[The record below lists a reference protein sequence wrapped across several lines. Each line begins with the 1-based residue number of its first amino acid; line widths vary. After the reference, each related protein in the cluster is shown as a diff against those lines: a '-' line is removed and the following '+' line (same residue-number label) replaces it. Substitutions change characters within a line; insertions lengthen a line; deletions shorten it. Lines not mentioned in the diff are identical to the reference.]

1 MTKVEKII
9 PGKYPA
15 PSPVVEHSR
24 AKVIAV
30 CNQKGGVGK
39 TTTTVSVAGSLAEY
53 GRKVLAIDLDPQ
65 GSMSIALGVPPTAQS
80 ATVYDAMMGNIS
92 NPRSAVMTTSVDGF
106 HIIPANIDLA
116 AAEMQL
122 VNEVGRESALSRVID
137 ELAGEYDDIII
148 DCQPSLGLLTVNA
161 LTAADNVLVPL
172 ECEYLSLRGVALLI
186 DTVDKV
192 KMRLNKSLNLA
203 AILPTMYD
211 PRTLHT
217 QEVLDRVR
225 KSFKDVVTETTIRK
239 TVKFPDSSV
248 AGLPITAFEPTH
260 KAAENY
266 RQLVRELVAKEIL
279 L

>member
-9 PGKYPA
+9 PGKYPI
-15 PSPVVEHSR
+15 PSPVVEHGR